1 MDPVIK
7 FGTSGWRGLIA
18 RDFTFSNLSLAA
30 ESFGRVMK
38 KELRKKRSPIYG
50 SKPLIIVGFDAR
62 FMGREFAQRTAEIL
76 HAQGFEILI
85 VDRDTPTPVL
95 AFGIKKKKAI
105 AGVNITASHNPYQ
118 YSGFKISLWNGAG
131 APKSWTNAIE
141 TQAFELRKRNW
152 KWKPPI
158 THPKIKSVDLS
169 AAYCKRIRQLVDL
182 EKIAQSGILIGVDAM
197 HGAGRGYLSR
207 LLQESG
213 ARFHAIKEDL
223 NPLFDGRNPE
233 PDDSGMEH
241 IRQWMKK
248 NKAKI
253 CLGLDGDADRF
264 GILDSN
270 GSWLTPNQILTLV
283 LYHLHKNKGLNG
295 SVVRTVPTSHQVEEL
310 AKSFNLTV
318 HETPVGFKHI
328 AAIMESEK
336 VIVGGEES
344 GGLSIQNHIPE
355 KDGIL
360 ACLLISELIAIEK
373 KSLTQILQRIT
384 KSIGPFITSRIN
396 IPVDPNSKDSLVK
409 MLGSGITHIGTTRV
423 VESVTKDGFKF
434 LLGNGEWVA
443 FRASGTEPVFRC
455 YIEAR
460 SQANFN
466 KLEKACKKLLSNF

>member
-1 MDPVIK
+1 MDPIIK

-30 ESFGRVMK
+30 EAFGRVMK
-38 KELRKKRSPIYG
+38 KEIKKKSSPVHG
-50 SKPLIIVGFDAR
+50 KRPLIIVGFDAR
-62 FMGREFAQRTAEIL
+62 FMGREFAERAAEIL
-76 HAQGFEILI
+76 ITQGFE
-85 VDRDTPTPVL
+85 VVMVHRDTPTPVL
-95 AFGIKKKKAI
+95 AFGIIKKKAI
-105 AGVNITASHNPYQ
+105 AGVNITASHNPPQ

-131 APKSWTNAIE
+131 APKEWTNAIE
-141 TQAFELRKRNW
+141 AEAYKLRQKNW
-152 KWKPPI
+152 KWKIPASR
-158 THPKIKSVDLS
+158 PKIKTVDL
-169 AAYCKRIRQLVDL
+169 ATAYLKRIQKLVDL
-182 EKIAQSGILIGVDAM
+182 EKIAASRILIGVDAM
-197 HGAGRGYLSR
+197 HGAGRGYLSG
-207 LLQESG
+207 LLSEAG

-223 NPLFDGRNPE
+223 NPSFEGRNPE
-233 PDDSGMEH
+233 PDDSGMEE
-241 IRQWMKK
+241 IRQWMKIS
-248 NKAKI
+248 KAKV

-283 LYHLHKNKGLNG
+283 LYHLHKNKGLKG
-295 SVVRTVPTSHQVEEL
+295 SVIRTVPTSHQVEEL
-310 AKSFNLTV
+310 AKSLGLVV

-360 ACLLISELIAIEK
+360 ACLLIAELIATEK
-373 KSLTQILQRIT
+373 KSLTRILEKIT
-384 KSIGPFITSRIN
+384 KTIGPFITSRIN
-396 IPVDPNSKDSLVK
+396 IPVDPNSKDALLK
-409 MLGSGITHIGTTRV
+409 KLGSGITHIGKSKV
-423 VESVTKDGFKF
+423 SESITKDGFKF

-460 SQANFN
+460 SQSNFD
-466 KLEKACKKLLSNF
+466 KLEKACKKLLSNS